1 MNKIIEKTIVYI
13 LAFFIGIVTGGF
25 IAYEMIQKKISEKN
39 LRFVKEVNKVV

>member
-13 LAFFIGIVTGGF
+13 LAFFIGIITGGF

-39 LRFVKEVNKVV
+39 SRFDKEVNRVV